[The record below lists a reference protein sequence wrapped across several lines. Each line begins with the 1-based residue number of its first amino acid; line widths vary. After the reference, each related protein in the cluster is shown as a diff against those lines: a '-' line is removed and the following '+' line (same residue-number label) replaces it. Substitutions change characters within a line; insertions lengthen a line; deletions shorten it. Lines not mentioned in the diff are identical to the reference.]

1 MSDAECSSD
10 RSKTRRRSLLISP
23 QSYLNRPLADS
34 VSLSYRRVT
43 VIGEDQVLSLDILTA
58 VRRRTCFLCVF
69 AGFSE
74 GENTGISGSSQ
85 KVKVRQLFD
94 HFSRFLQLHTYVR
107 IVWQTCIY
115 FPCPPLYWYIYSVH
129 VHV

>member
-58 VRRRTCFLCVF
+58 VRRRTCFLCVL

-85 KVKVRQLFD
+85 KVKSQAVIRSFFPF
-94 HFSRFLQLHTYVR
+94 FSSCIHVR
-107 IVWQTCIY
+107 IDWQTCI
-115 FPCPPLYWYIYSVH
+115 FSMPSAILVH
-129 VHV
+129 VHVHV